1 MSAHSVSLG
10 RVSAKHRR
18 AEPLPRQDRRQAIVE
33 AVIPLLV
40 EHGSAVT
47 TRQMAEA
54 AGIAEGT
61 IFGVFANK
69 AALIHEAVKAGMD
82 PAPVRTALAG
92 IPPADPIEDQLAE
105 AARILLEHFDRV
117 TVLVGVLRTMPTAPA
132 GPPPGARRF
141 VADSHAAVLAALTDL
156 FGRHQDRLRIAPS
169 RAAAAFQ
176 ALTFARL
183 QPLIAPEEK
192 LTIEEIVAV
201 LLSGIADPVGQAV
214 T

>member
-1 MSAHSVSLG
+1 MQT
-10 RVSAKHRR
+10 KQRR
-18 AEPLPRQDRRQAIVE
+18 AEPLPPDDRRRAIVE

-40 EHGSAVT
+40 KHGAAVT

-69 AALIHEAVKAGMD
+69 TALIHEAVKVCMD

-92 IPPADPIEDQLAE
+92 IPSTDSIETQLAE
-105 AARILLEHFDRV
+105 AARILLDHFGRV
-117 TVLVGVLRTMPTAPA
+117 TVLVGVLRTMPTPTS
-132 GPPPGARRF
+132 GPPAGARRY
-141 VADSHAAVLAALTDL
+141 VAESHATVLAALTDL
-156 FGRHQDRLRIAPS
+156 LTRHQNRLRIEPA

-176 ALTFARL
+176 GLIFARL
-183 QPLIAPEEK
+183 QPLVAPNEK
-192 LTIEEIVAV
+192 LTIEEIVGI
-201 LLSGIADPVGQAV
+201 LLSGIADPTKAV